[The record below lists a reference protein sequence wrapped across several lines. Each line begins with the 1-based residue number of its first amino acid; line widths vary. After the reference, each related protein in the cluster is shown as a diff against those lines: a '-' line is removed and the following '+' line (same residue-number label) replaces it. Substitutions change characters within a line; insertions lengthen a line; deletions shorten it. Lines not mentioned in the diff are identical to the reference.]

1 MKLATFWINQSL
13 FAVDILLTREIS
25 PIHQITHVSKAPPYI
40 LGLIN
45 LRGQIISVVDPSY
58 FLHNTPNL
66 STENC
71 RLLIITSN
79 EDLKHLKRM
88 ELIEDIK
95 LGKEP
100 LAVKIDKVDDVID
113 INEDQILP
121 PPSTLSGIDREMISG
136 VVEVD
141 GELIVIMNMTR
152 FVAKILDSDNKAR

>member
-1 MKLATFWINQSL
+1 MKLATFWIDKSL

-25 PIHQITHVSKAPPYI
+25 PMHQITHVSKAPPYV

-45 LRGQIISVVDPSY
+45 LRGQIITVVDPAH
-58 FLHNTPNL
+58 FLHNTPNP
-66 STENC
+66 STKNC
-71 RLLIITSN
+71 RFLIITSN
-79 EDLKHLKRM
+79 EDLKHLKKM
-88 ELIEDIK
+88 ELIGDVK

-136 VVEVD
+136 VVEIN
-141 GELIVIMNMTR
+141 GELVVIMNMPK
-152 FVAKILDSDNKAR
+152 FVAKILNN